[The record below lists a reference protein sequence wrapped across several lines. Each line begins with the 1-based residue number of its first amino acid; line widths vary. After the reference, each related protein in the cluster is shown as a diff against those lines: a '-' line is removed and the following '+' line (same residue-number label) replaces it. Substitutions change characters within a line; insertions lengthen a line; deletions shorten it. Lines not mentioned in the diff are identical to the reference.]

1 MSGKTV
7 LFQHAEYLLVRSRTD
22 MVSVFEIVHI
32 RTVRG
37 TQTHHQVFALPPE
50 V

>member
-1 MSGKTV
+1 
-7 LFQHAEYLLVRSRTD
+7 

-32 RTVRG
+32 CTVRG

-50 V
+50 VRDLLLVLQGCSHR